1 MKSIFI
7 LLFIAVFHY
16 SCAQVSPSAMNDSTL
31 LPPNTIRVKAKIL
44 SASESQAT
52 VQIVSVVG
60 SGQGIINPLSEG
72 QRITVQLPEGKKI
85 KNGKNLMELH
95 IKLVRIA
102 QDLFFCRNQYF
113 PQTKLVRLKSCRK
126 LES

>member
-1 MKSIFI
+1 MKSIFF

-16 SCAQVSPSAMNDSTL
+16 SCAQISPSAMNDSTL
-31 LPPNTIRVKAKIL
+31 LPPNTIRVKVKIL

-72 QRITVQLPEGKKI
+72 QKITVQLPEGKKI
-85 KNGKNLMELH
+85 KNGKTIL
-95 IKLVRIA
+95 A
-102 QDLFFCRNQYF
+102 DLKEKMGVDASQSSFTLLRFN
-113 PQTKLVRLKSCRK
+113 
-126 LES
+126 E

>member
-1 MKSIFI
+1 MKSTFI

-44 SASESQAT
+44 SLSDSQAT
-52 VQIVSVVG
+52 VQIISVIG

-72 QRITVQLPEGKKI
+72 QKITIHLPEGKKI
-85 KNGKNLMELH
+85 KNGKTIMADLKE
-95 IKLVRIA
+95 KLGVDA
-102 QDLFFCRNQYF
+102 SQSSFTL
-113 PQTKLVRLKSCRK
+113 LRLN
-126 LES
+126 E